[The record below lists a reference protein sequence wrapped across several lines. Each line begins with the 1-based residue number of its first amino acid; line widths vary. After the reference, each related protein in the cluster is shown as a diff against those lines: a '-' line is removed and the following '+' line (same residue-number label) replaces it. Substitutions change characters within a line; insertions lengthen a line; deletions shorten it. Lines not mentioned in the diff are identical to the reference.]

1 VARRRSRRG
10 QDALGSLRIPFVRA
24 FALGRAAASLSTQ
37 IVSITVG
44 WELYERTGDAWALG
58 LIGLIQAAPVLAL
71 SLPAGEVADRLSRRA
86 VAMLSH
92 SVLGIVAIGL
102 ALLSH
107 LGAPVEWVYGLL
119 LLGGVGRAFSQPAA
133 NALLPQL
140 LRPAQLAN
148 ANAWVTLTTQ
158 IAAVS
163 GPAVGGLLIALSG
176 AAGPAYVVAAAGQL
190 LTVAMLATLPAALLP
205 TRPQRRGAGD
215 MFAGIGFIR
224 RSPVFLASITLDLF
238 GVLLGGA
245 VALLPVFARDILEVG
260 PAGLGLLRSAPS
272 VGGVATALL
281 VTRLAPWTRPGRVLL
296 LAVAGFGLA
305 TIGFGLSRDLA
316 LSLACLVLAG
326 ACNTISAVIR
336 KTLQQVITPNRLLG
350 RANAIIFLFT
360 DLSNELGAFESG
372 AVAAIFGP
380 VISVVGGGLG
390 TVTTVALVALAWPAL
405 ARIGPLHT
413 LHPVDEPNAEAG
425 PAAEPIAGRVPS

>member
-1 VARRRSRRG
+1 MPRRSSRPS
-10 QDALGSLRIPFVRA
+10 QDALGSLRIPFVRT
-24 FALGRAAASLSTQ
+24 FALGRAAQSLGTQ

-58 LIGLIQAAPVLAL
+58 LIGLIQAAPILAL
-71 SLPAGEVADRLSRRA
+71 SLPAGEVADRLSRRM
-86 VAMLSH
+86 VAMLAH
-92 SVLGIVAIGL
+92 ALLGLVALGL

-107 LGAPVEWVYGLL
+107 LGAPIESVYGLL
-119 LLGGVGRAFSQPAA
+119 LLVSVGRAFSQPAA

-158 IAAVS
+158 VASVS

-176 AAGPAYVVAAAGQL
+176 AAGPAYLVAAAGQI
-190 LTVAMLATLPAALLP
+190 LTVATLATLPTVPIP
-205 TRPQRRGAGD
+205 TRPRQRGAGD
-215 MFAGIGFIR
+215 MLAGISFIR
-224 RSPVFLASITLDLF
+224 HSPVFLASITLDLF

-272 VGGVATALL
+272 VGAIAAALL
-281 VTRLAPWTRPGRVLL
+281 VTRLRPWPRPGRVLL

-305 TIGFGLSRDLA
+305 TIGFGLSRDLV
-316 LSLACLVLAG
+316 LSLSCLFLAG
-326 ACNTISAVIR
+326 ACNTVSAVIR

-350 RANAIIFLFT
+350 RANAIIYLFT

-372 AVAAIFGP
+372 ATAALFGP

-390 TVTTVALVALAWPAL
+390 TVATVMLVAFIWPAL
-405 ARIGPLHT
+405 AKVGPLHT
-413 LHPVDEPNAEAG
+413 LRPLEEPEAG
-425 PAAEPIAGRVPS
+425 SEPAAEQVARPAAS